1 MIFFTDQKLFASLI
15 MTVKINANFFLH
27 KTSVTQGVWK
37 RSLGGIRGGGGG
49 GGGEGEAKMESG
61 RTFNVFF
68 NPSLR

>member
-1 MIFFTDQKLFASLI
+1 MIFFTDQKLFVSLI

-27 KTSVTQGVWK
+27 KTSVTQG
-37 RSLGGIRGGGGG
+37 GGE